1 MRSFR
6 RSSTALAV
14 TIFMTGHA
22 LAQTAEPTHDV
33 NALAKQTQNP
43 VSNLTS
49 VPFQF
54 NFNAGGD
61 LEERTFFNLNIQPVI
76 PFKAASNR
84 IR

>member
-6 RSSTALAV
+6 RSLAAV
-14 TIFMTGHA
+14 VATMLMSGRA
-22 LAQTAEPTHDV
+22 LAQTPEPAHDV

-54 NFNAGGD
+54 NFNTGGD
-61 LEERTFFNLNIQPVI
+61 LEDRTFLNLE
-76 PFKAASNR
+76 R
-84 IR
+84 R